1 MMNMNEFLDQKHGK
15 FIGRIYML
23 VVLFCAN
30 ALIPIGAVMRFLYG
44 GSSVLMIIGIII
56 TDLLDHS
63 FDSGQIR
70 QVSKSKKEAGTFGC
84 LLLFMSGSH

>member
-30 ALIPIGAVMRFLYG
+30 ALILFCANALIPIGAVMRFLYG

-56 TDLLDHS
+56 TVICWIILSTPVKLD
-63 FDSGQIR
+63 
-70 QVSKSKKEAGTFGC
+70 K
-84 LLLFMSGSH
+84 

>member
-56 TDLLDHS
+56 TVFCLIFLSTPVKLD
-63 FDSGQIR
+63 
-70 QVSKSKKEAGTFGC
+70 K
-84 LLLFMSGSH
+84 

>member
-44 GSSVLMIIGIII
+44 GSSVLIIIGIII
-56 TDLLDHS
+56 TV
-63 FDSGQIR
+63 IR